1 MKNNRLNKLM
11 ESINRNHFQKPADLD
26 DDGEMYLNSDDR
38 FKEFTVYVRNA
49 SVKLLGKWVKL

>member
-1 MKNNRLNKLM
+1 M